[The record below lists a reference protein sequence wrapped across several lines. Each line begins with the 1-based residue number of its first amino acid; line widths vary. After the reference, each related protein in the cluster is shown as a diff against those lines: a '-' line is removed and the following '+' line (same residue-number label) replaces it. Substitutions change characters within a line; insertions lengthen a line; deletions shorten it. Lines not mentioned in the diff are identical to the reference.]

1 MEDKFSTF
9 NLPRD
14 GSAYIGSKEL
24 NKLKED
30 LTPNQLL
37 RDCFIRKCVMK

>member
-14 GSAYIGSKEL
+14 GVLMLADLKL
-24 NKLKED
+24 NKLKGV
-30 LTPNQLL
+30 LTPNQY
-37 RDCFIRKCVMK
+37 